1 MHERPARSRRWRRLA
16 VSTIAAGVIAG
27 AASGP
32 AMADPGL
39 LPGLSSTVGGVTDT
53 AVGTVETTTGV
64 VESTVPVVGDD
75 VAQTVNQSVETTVTT
90 LETVTGSGS
99 GTPEPTAPPT
109 ASPIDAAQPSPTTAP
124 ATTPESTPA
133 PETASSAP
141 VMAEDG
147 SAAGQPGRLSGRS
160 PATPTTT
167 TPTVLERVVRASEPR
182 REAVTGQTVAR
193 TRVAAPVSPD
203 GLADHSAATTSSI
216 RDGHAVP
223 QPLLHIDAGQSLLGG
238 LLHES
243 PSPMPI
249 VVALLG
255 LLALI
260 APRACGPRLRPA
272 TLAAHPADVRW
283 RLVRPG

>member
-1 MHERPARSRRWRRLA
+1 
-16 VSTIAAGVIAG
+16 V
-27 AASGP
+27 
-32 AMADPGL
+32 ADPGL

-53 AVGTVETTTGV
+53 AVGTVETATGV
-64 VESTVPVVGDD
+64 VESTVPLVGDD

-99 GTPEPTAPPT
+99 GTPEATTPPAT
-109 ASPIDAAQPSPTTAP
+109 PPIDAAQPSPTTAP
-124 ATTPESTPA
+124 AKTPESIPA

-141 VMAEDG
+141 VMAEDD
-147 SAAGQPGRLSGRS
+147 SAVGRPGRLSGRS
-160 PATPTTT
+160 PVAATM
-167 TPTVLERVVRASEPR
+167 VVDRVVRASEPR

-193 TRVAAPVSPD
+193 TRVAAPASPD
-203 GLADHSAATTSSI
+203 GLAEHSAATTSSS
-216 RDGHAVP
+216 RDGSFVP